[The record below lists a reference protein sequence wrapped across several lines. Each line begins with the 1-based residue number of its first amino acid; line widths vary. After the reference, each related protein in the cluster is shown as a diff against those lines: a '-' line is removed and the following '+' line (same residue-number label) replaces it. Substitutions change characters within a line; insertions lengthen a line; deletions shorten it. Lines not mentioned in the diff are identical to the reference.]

1 MKRFPVMFVAV
12 VCCLVLSAL
21 VGCGVQKEKSEEPK
35 MKTFENKNLSVDY
48 PEDWN
53 AGEHGGNESDIVSI
67 SNNAIGELENRAI
80 VEVMIRKNYKLPDLS
95 SNPGAIRANEKIGGI
110 DFVTF
115 TESKEADKSETK
127 ICYTE
132 RNGDTIAI
140 LAVYTENNKEMVEK
154 IIGTM
159 KFKF

>member
-21 VGCGVQKEKSEEPK
+21 VGCGVQKEEPK
-35 MKTFENKNLSVDY
+35 MKTFENKNLTVDY
-48 PEDWN
+48 PEGWS
-53 AGEHGGNESDIVSI
+53 AGDRSENESEFVSL
-67 SNNAIGELENRAI
+67 SPKSASEPENKAF

-95 SNPGAIRANEKIGGI
+95 SNPGAIRANEKIDGI
-110 DFVTF
+110 DFVTL
-115 TESKEADKSETK
+115 TERKEADKSETK

-154 IIGTM
+154 IIGTL